1 MAKKKRKEVPKVANH
16 EYRAVLIKILRVL
29 SVIFCSLIIYAL
41 IIKNN
46 DLRNDFNLI
55 QEQVKSQGLLSV
67 FNNNLDLVNNVG
79 PLGAIFGYWLSY
91 LLGHY
96 LVIVLFLGFIIKNL
110 IGLFGN
116 KNSSLRHNI
125 TLVMGFFFFI
135 QLLLTNFF
143 IEAPTVING
152 LISSAINNGLIKIIG
167 ANGTTAFL
175 IITLILDILLIFG
188 WEPVKTTFIAVGKAL
203 LFPFFRKNNDEED
216 DYIDD
221 PEIKKDRRKTSNQAE
236 DLEAESK
243 TKAKKLE
250 AEPEIAINN
259 HHDLSNIK
267 ADYEDDVFVEDSIN
281 EKSKPR
287 KNQEDFKINQFEE
300 TKLVSVKR
308 QKPANIEGESGDLE
322 KYIKP
327 SIDKFLTIDKRITDF
342 DKNEIEANIK
352 KTSTILK
359 EKLAEFGIEAEVV
372 NVNIGPIITQ
382 YELKPAPGV
391 KVNKFN
397 SYADDLGLALKATS
411 IRIQAPIPGRGLVG
425 IEIPNKHRDTI
436 YLKEIMLSEEM
447 EKNDSKLAIG
457 LGKDISGRA
466 VVADLAK
473 MPHLLI
479 AGATGSGKSVCINT
493 IIVNLLLRTSP
504 DEVRMILIDP
514 KRVELAGYGNIP
526 HLWTDV
532 VTDPEE
538 VLETFKWAVEEME
551 RRYGQLQEL
560 KVREMAS
567 YNKKVEKMNSKL
579 KKDEENQYDKMPYI
593 VIIVDEFADLI
604 MTAGKEIEV
613 PITRLAQMARAVGM
627 HIILAT
633 QRPSM
638 KVITGVIK
646 ANFPARIAFQ
656 VSSRVDS
663 RVILDEM
670 GAEKLLGK
678 GDMLFVPPGT
688 SKIQRIHGAYVADNE
703 INDIIE
709 YLETQPKPAFR
720 MEKIVASPEDAEV
733 FDYDDELFIEAA
745 RLVVTSDVASVSM
758 LQRSFKIGY
767 ARAGR
772 LIDMLEQANIVGPHK
787 GSKSREVIAS
797 LEDLKIYGIE

>member
-1 MAKKKRKEVPKVANH
+1 MKKKKTKTEIPRTTSNK
-16 EYRAVLIKILRVL
+16 YRALVIKILRVFAI
-29 SVIFCSLIIYAL
+29 IFCSLIIYAL
-41 IIKNN
+41 ITDNIALES
-46 DLRNDFNLI
+46 DYNLI
-55 QEQVKSQGLLSV
+55 KQQVESKSIFSV
-67 FNNNLDLVNNVG
+67 FSGDMNLSNNVG
-79 PLGAIFGYWLSY
+79 PFGAIVGYWFSY
-91 LLGHY
+91 LIGQY
-96 LVIVLFLGFIIKNL
+96 LVMILMIGFIIKNMVS
-110 IGLFGN
+110 LFGN
-116 KNSSLRHNI
+116 KNSELRHHI
-125 TLVMGFFFFI
+125 TLIMGFFFFI

-143 IEAPTVING
+143 MESPLVING
-152 LISSAINNGLIKIIG
+152 ILARSINNGLVMVIG
-167 ANGTTAFL
+167 SKGTTAFL

-188 WEPVKTTFIAVGKAL
+188 WEPVKTTFIAVGKTL
-203 LFPFFRKNNDEED
+203 LYPFFRKSSQAEDEED
-216 DYIDD
+216 PD
-221 PEIKKDRRKTSNQAE
+221 IKKDRRTEPLKEPVIPDNIEKTY
-236 DLEAESK
+236 
-243 TKAKKLE
+243 
-250 AEPEIAINN
+250 PEIAINN
-259 HHDLSNIK
+259 HKETTKSV
-267 ADYEDDVFVEDSIN
+267 DYPN
-281 EKSKPR
+281 EKNLEKEKSEKP
-287 KNQEDFKINQFEE
+287 KSQKDESDFNINQLEQA
-300 TKLVSVKR
+300 KLVSVKR
-308 QKPANIEGESGDLE
+308 PKPETIEGDSGSVT
-322 KYIKP
+322 KYVKP
-327 SIDKFLTIDKRITDF
+327 DVNKFLKMDKKITDF

-352 KTSTILK
+352 RTSIILK

-425 IEIPNKHRDTI
+425 IEIPNKHRDI
-436 YLKEIMLSEEM
+436 IFLKEILLSEEF
-447 EKNDSKLAIG
+447 EKNDNTLSIG

-493 IIVNLLLRTSP
+493 IIVNLLLRTTP

-514 KRVELAGYGNIP
+514 KRVELAGYGSIP

-551 RRYGQLQEL
+551 RRYSQLQHL

-567 YNKKVEKMNSKL
+567 FNKKVEKINSKL
-579 KKDEENQYDKMPYI
+579 KPDEEREYEKMPYI

-604 MTAGKEIEV
+604 MTAGKEIEI

-688 SKIQRIHGAYVADNE
+688 SKIQRIHGAFVSDNE

-720 MEKIVASPEDAEV
+720 MEKIIASPDMAEAY
-733 FDYDDELFIEAA
+733 DYDDDLFVEAA

-787 GSKSREVIAS
+787 GSKSREVTGTM
-797 LEDLKIYGIE
+797 EDLKIYGVDEE